1 MAAPTETSAAVT
13 AVTRDAADVSVGMDA
28 KDGTSRK
35 GHALWPFIII
45 SITYLLFTVTDGA
58 VRMLVL
64 LHAYN
69 KGFSA
74 MEVAVMFALYELCG
88 AGTNLAAGVMGAR
101 WGIQVTLVSG
111 LLMQVVGLALLY
123 GWDDT
128 WSKTSAIAYVTF
140 AQALC
145 GVAKDLVKLGGKTV
159 TKLVTPEEKQESLF
173 RLVSSLTGYKN
184 SLKGVGYFLGAALL
198 EVSYFAA
205 IHVNVALVALAL
217 PFAALGLNPELGRV
231 AKENIA
237 LESVFRQK
245 PNINWLSLARFFL
258 FGSRDLWF
266 EVPLPFY
273 LRSASGLNWPRPAV
287 GAALAGYIIAY
298 GQFQS
303 HSPRLILSPLRQSP
317 PNKFVCVLWNALL
330 AVVPAFLAVGVF
342 AVGSDDAP
350 SDGGARRAKAVV
362 LFVGVASFALLFAV
376 NSAVHSYLVVKYADG
391 DKVAM
396 NVGFY
401 YMANAF
407 GRLVGTIVSGALYS
421 YVSADEDV
429 GIATCFSAAT
439 VFVALSGGVAA
450 YIDDDEDGLRWG
462 TKLRCMGARSW
473 AEIEAERAREKAALA
488 EEEARKTGG
497 EAT

>member
-111 LLMQVVGLALLY
+111 LLMQVVGLSLLY
-123 GWDDT
+123 GWDDS
-128 WSKTSAIAYVTF
+128 WSKSTAIAYVTF

-198 EVSYFAA
+198 ESSYFAA
-205 IHVNVALVALAL
+205 IHANVALVALAL

-350 SDGGARRAKAVV
+350 SDSGARRAKAVV

-407 GRLVGTIVSGALYS
+407 GRLVGTIASGALYS
-421 YVSADEDV
+421 YVSADADV
-429 GIATCFSAAT
+429 SLAACFFAGT
-439 VFVALSGGVAA
+439 VFVALSGLVAA
-450 YIDDDEDGLRWG
+450 KIDDDEGGLRWG
-462 TKLRCMGARSW
+462 SKLRCLGARPW
-473 AEIEAERAREKAALA
+473 AEVEAERAREKAALA
-488 EEEARKTGG
+488 EEEARKGG
-497 EAT
+497 G

>member
-111 LLMQVVGLALLY
+111 LLMQVVGLSLLY
-123 GWDDT
+123 GWDDS
-128 WSKTSAIAYVTF
+128 WSKSTAIAYVTF

-198 EVSYFAA
+198 ESSYFAA
-205 IHVNVALVALAL
+205 IHANVALVALAL
-217 PFAALGLNPELGRV
+217 PFAVFGLRPELGRV

-237 LESVFRQK
+237 LDSVFRQK

-273 LRSASGLNWPRPAV
+273 LRSAEGLGWPRPAV

-317 PNKFVCVLWNALL
+317 PNKHVCVLWNALL
-330 AVVPAFLAVGVF
+330 FVVPAFLAAGVF
-342 AVGSDDAP
+342 GVHQADGADDA
-350 SDGGARRAKAVV
+350 SATRAKTVV
-362 LFVGVASFALLFAV
+362 LIIGVASFALVFAV
-376 NSAVHSYLVVKYADG
+376 NSAVHSYLVVKYSDG

-421 YVSADEDV
+421 YVSSDVDV
-429 GIATCFSAAT
+429 GFAACFLAGA
-439 VFVALSGGVAA
+439 VFVALSGYVTT
-450 YIDDDEDGLRWG
+450 YIDDDEGGLRWG
-462 TKLRCMGARSW
+462 AKLRCLGARPL
-473 AEIEAERAREKAALA
+473 AEVEAERAREKAALA
-488 EEEARKTGG
+488 EEEATKGG
-497 EAT
+497 E

>member
-1 MAAPTETSAAVT
+1 MTAPTGTSAAGP
-13 AVTRDAADVSVGMDA
+13 AALVDA
-28 KDGTSRK
+28 KGRGTQK
-35 GHALWPFIII
+35 VHALWPFIII

-64 LHAYN
+64 LHAYT

-101 WGIQVTLVSG
+101 WGIRATLVSG
-111 LLMQVVGLALLY
+111 LCMQVVGLALLY

-128 WSKTSAIAYVTF
+128 WSKTTAIAYVTF

-159 TKLVTPEEKQESLF
+159 TKLVTPEEKQDQLF
-173 RLVSSLTGYKN
+173 RLVSGLTGYKN
-184 SLKGVGYFLGAALL
+184 SLKGVGYFLGAAAL
-198 EVSYFAA
+198 EASYFAA
-205 IHVNVALVALAL
+205 IHFNVALVLIAL
-217 PFAALGLNPELGRV
+217 PFAIFGLTAELGRV
-231 AKENIA
+231 AKENIK

-245 PNINWLSLARFFL
+245 PNINYLSLARFFL

-273 LRSASGLNWPRPAV
+273 LRSANGLGWPRTAT

-298 GQFQS
+298 GQCQT
-303 HSPRLILSPLRQSP
+303 HSPTLVLGPLKQSP
-317 PNKFVCVLWNALL
+317 PNKHVCVLWNSLL
-330 AVVPAFLAVGVF
+330 AIVPLFLGVGVF
-342 AVGSDDAP
+342 AAGTGDDL
-350 SDGGARRAKAVV
+350 SENQSKRAKTIVVLIGVV
-362 LFVGVASFALLFAV
+362 LFAFVFAV

-421 YVSADEDV
+421 YVSNDV
-429 GIATCFSAAT
+429 DVAFAACFFAGTA
-439 VFVALSGGVAA
+439 FVLLSGIVAA
-450 YIDDDEDGLRWG
+450 RIDDDEGGLRWG
-462 TKLRCMGARSW
+462 TKLRCLGARPW
-473 AEIEAERAREKAALA
+473 AEVAEEQAREKAVRE
-488 EEEARKTGG
+488 EEEAVKGG
-497 EAT
+497 NDAVARA

>member
-1 MAAPTETSAAVT
+1 MAAPTETSAAAT
-13 AVTRDAADVSVGMDA
+13 AVTRDTADVSVGVDA
-28 KDGTSRK
+28 KHSTPQK

-45 SITYLLFTVTDGA
+45 SIAYLLFTVTDGA

-64 LHAYN
+64 LHAYT
-69 KGFSA
+69 KGFTA

-88 AGTNLAAGVMGAR
+88 AGTNLAAGVLGAR
-101 WGIQVTLVSG
+101 WGIRATLVGG

-123 GWDDT
+123 GWDDA
-128 WSKTSAIAYVTF
+128 WSKSSAIAYVTF

-159 TKLVTPEEKQESLF
+159 TKLVTPEEKQEALF

-205 IHVNVALVALAL
+205 IHFNVALVALAL
-217 PFAALGLNPELGRV
+217 PFAALGLSEDLGRV
-231 AKENIA
+231 AKENIK
-237 LESVFRQK
+237 LEAVFRQK
-245 PNINWLSLARFFL
+245 PNINWLSFARFFL

-273 LRSASGLNWPRPAV
+273 LRSAEGLNWPRTAV
-287 GAALAGYIIAY
+287 GAALAGYIIVY
-298 GQFQS
+298 GQCQS
-303 HSPRLILSPLRQSP
+303 HSPRLVLTPLRQSP
-317 PNKFVCVLWNALL
+317 PNKHVCVLWNALL
-330 AVVPAFLAVGVF
+330 AIIPLFLGVGVF
-342 AVGSDDAP
+342 AAGAEDDSSRGEAP
-350 SDGGARRAKAVV
+350 RAKAAVV
-362 LFVGVASFALLFAV
+362 VAGVVAFALVFAV

-407 GRLVGTIVSGALYS
+407 GRLVGTIASGALYS
-421 YVSADEDV
+421 YVSADADV
-429 GIATCFSAAT
+429 SLAACFFAGT
-439 VFVALSGGVAA
+439 VFVALSGLVAA
-450 YIDDDEDGLRWG
+450 KIDDDEGGLRWG
-462 TKLRCMGARSW
+462 SKLRCLGARPW
-473 AEIEAERAREKAALA
+473 AEVEAERAREKAALA
-488 EEEARKTGG
+488 EEEARKGG
-497 EAT
+497 G